1 MFSFHHFDL
10 LNSPVFFAPHSP
22 LLLCGCAFSERKKN
36 ILNKILYISVVFVF
50 HLENVFHKAMRQEEV
65 FEQYRRSLS
74 EEKFFDGVFVITAKF
89 AKNLFVSL

>member
-36 ILNKILYISVVFVF
+36 ILNKILFISVV
-50 HLENVFHKAMRQEEV
+50 ENVFHKAMRQEEV
-65 FEQYRRSLS
+65 FEQYRRSSS